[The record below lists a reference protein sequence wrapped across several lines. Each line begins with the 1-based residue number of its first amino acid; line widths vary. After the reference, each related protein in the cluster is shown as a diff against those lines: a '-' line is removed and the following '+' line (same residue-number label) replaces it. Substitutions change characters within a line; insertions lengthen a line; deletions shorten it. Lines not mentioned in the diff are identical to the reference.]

1 MDSPVKILVV
11 LTLTC
16 LCALGSFF
24 VATRPS
30 NRVVK
35 TWSAPDGEYHLTVI
49 QSDRDFRGFPL
60 QVRARYAVYVGR
72 EAGQPTYGHLV
83 DYSFT
88 PKSSDALGAIERDIE
103 RCQVEWSPIGVT
115 LTAPSGHI
123 LFIPRSVYAGG
134 R

>member
-1 MDSPVKILVV
+1 MKILAV
-11 LTLTC
+11 LTLIC
-16 LCALGSFF
+16 LCALGFF
-24 VATRPS
+24 FLATRPQ

-35 TWSAPDGEYHLTVI
+35 TWSAPDGQYHLSVI

-60 QVRARYAVYVGR
+60 DVRARYAVYVGR

-88 PKSSDALGAIERDIE
+88 PSSSDALSAIERDIE
-103 RCQVEWSPIGVT
+103 RCQVDWGQGGVT
-115 LTAPSGHI
+115 LTAPSGHT
-123 LFIPRSVYAGG
+123 LFIPRPAYEGG